1 MTRWFPHGLYARV
14 MLAIVAVIT
23 LVVAGATAVTI
34 RDSQMQLRDDLVE
47 STRSQAKVLGF
58 ASSVYLARPGSVS
71 TYQLNALA
79 RAAIEAG
86 DVLYIAFYVGD
97 GVLTA
102 TAATNAPEAALA
114 SFDELEAESRSRA
127 DQIVRWSGGNLEVA
141 EPLFQAERRVGT
153 LLLRVGTA
161 GLEQTLARSVVL
173 SIATA
178 VVLLLVLAVVIAV
191 LLRWLAIEPLRRLNE
206 ATRRVSAGDLSV
218 QAPATS
224 RDELGDLARAFN
236 AMTTK
241 LRQVLESLEQRVAE
255 RTAELSRV
263 NETLESEIAV
273 RKEFE
278 EELARQA
285 TTDPLTGAHNRLKFN
300 SELTDEIHRAQRYGE
315 PLSLAMID
323 VDHFKSINDTHGHQ
337 AGDLVLVRL
346 TQLISANLRETDK
359 LARWGGEEF
368 MILLPNTPLDAAAR
382 LAEKL
387 RLVVAQADIG
397 AVRGITCSFA
407 VTQFRPG
414 ETIETLT
421 ARLDE
426 ALYRAKHDGRNRV
439 AQAA

>member
-1 MTRWFPHGLYARV
+1 M
-14 MLAIVAVIT
+14 
-23 LVVAGATAVTI
+23 
-34 RDSQMQLRDDLVE
+34 
-47 STRSQAKVLGF
+47 
-58 ASSVYLARPGSVS
+58 
-71 TYQLNALA
+71 
-79 RAAIEAG
+79 
-86 DVLYIAFYVGD
+86 
-97 GVLTA
+97 
-102 TAATNAPEAALA
+102 
-114 SFDELEAESRSRA
+114 
-127 DQIVRWSGGNLEVA
+127 
-141 EPLFQAERRVGT
+141 
-153 LLLRVGTA
+153 
-161 GLEQTLARSVVL
+161 
-173 SIATA
+173 
-178 VVLLLVLAVVIAV
+178 VLLLVLGVVIAI

-236 AMTTK
+236 AMTAK

-285 TTDPLTGAHNRLKFN
+285 TTDPLTGAYNRLKFN
-300 SELTDEIHRAQRYGE
+300 SELVDEIHRAQRYGE
-315 PLSLAMID
+315 SLSLAMID
-323 VDHFKSINDTHGHQ
+323 VDHFKAINDTHGHQ
-337 AGDLVLVRL
+337 AGDMVLVHL

-414 ETIETLT
+414 ESIETLT